1 MMASSNETT
10 PRIVELAAQISRSVA
25 KLQEK
30 LSAQGAATPS
40 FAENGPELMPDDV
53 SSLKDAVLDATAEL
67 HEILLDPILL
77 LFKFASVRLIRISTR
92 FLNELIIADRESSH
106 HRWCMPLQDPGYGTC
121 WREDHL

>member
-1 MMASSNETT
+1 MASSNNTT
-10 PRIVELAAQISRSVA
+10 PRIVELAAQISSSVT

-40 FAENGPELMPDDV
+40 FAENGPELLPDDV

-67 HEILLDPILL
+67 HEILLDPLLL
-77 LFKFASVRLIRISTR
+77 LFKFASVRFYSDFDALS
-92 FLNELIIADRESSH
+92 NELIITDRESGH
-106 HRWCMPLQDPGYGTC
+106 HRWSMPLQNPGYDTC